1 MAEPMKKRKKTD
13 PGLLLAKENKKIKR
27 LEKDMKRI
35 AKFGRKLKPIQEIIG
50 TVYVRKNAEKFKRV
64 NEPLS
69 FEESEYRALL
79 MKEWHRV
86 KTKQHHRELSILS
99 TAMEA
104 QTNALNSLRQESET
118 LYQQAIQI
126 NEGDVVYKFNGP
138 VETPPI
144 DDFDSPDGQYNDT
157 TKQY

>member
-1 MAEPMKKRKKTD
+1 MV
-13 PGLLLAKENKKIKR
+13 I
-27 LEKDMKRI
+27 
-35 AKFGRKLKPIQEIIG
+35 IQLIFF
-50 TVYVRKNAEKFKRV
+50 RKFKRV

-118 LYQQAIQI
+118 LYQQAIQ
-126 NEGDVVYKFNGP
+126 VYYTFVIILQKKKVFC
-138 VETPPI
+138 
-144 DDFDSPDGQYNDT
+144 
-157 TKQY
+157 